1 MIAVPSAPEAAKQ
14 PASGGRAR
22 AFALLGLGLLAL
34 LLPVRSASQAL
45 LAASFALALVTFGLW
60 GRLFGRIALGVPRLG
75 PWTSIYLGQF
85 AVLAAAA
92 PLMALNGLAAR
103 VLGMSLPLVALVAPA
118 TLALLLTQRRH
129 PVSAPRLDL
138 LALLGLGSVALVVA
152 VYSGHLSA
160 LGLDTHEHVAW
171 IRQIVTRG
179 YIPLEEPGTGIV
191 GDYPRTFHVLSAL
204 WNAAGL
210 AAPAGPFAK
219 VMPFLAF
226 ALPALALAEQMVD
239 SRARAG
245 TLARRR
251 WEIAFGLAFYAY
263 AFLLVPTV
271 YPTFDLSG
279 TPRFSSGGLLLLPV
293 LLLVIARI
301 QQAPRAASAALTTAP
316 LVMAWALTWNPTLPV
331 VLLVATLPV
340 LAAFRIALGPARP
353 GEGSPRKRFAS
364 GACTALGALVLIQ
377 DPWFVSTAARNAP
390 LCRSLLHRAGLRTFE
405 DAVEAGLATARE
417 KSVRNAQAAPA
428 CRDPHCVAALSGR
441 AAGDALSLPLAWL
454 RSSIADAS
462 RLARAPSL
470 RELRDAFSDP
480 LPVRPAMVADYAG
493 LPFFVWMG
501 AAVLMLA
508 WRPRRHA
515 RAEDPGARMLIASL
529 VGLAAAGV
537 GLAFVG
543 ALAAALNDQRHE
555 SVLLAAYLGSAARH
569 VSPPFFWLAFS
580 AATGVLVE
588 PLLARFAPE
597 RAARPSGAAVVLA
610 GAGLALWLALP
621 LTARLN
627 LHLPLQHRG
636 FWGPVGLA
644 DLMTLRRVEAAIPV
658 QDAVIV
664 PAEHAKINEWEHWLL
679 PLGETAALLP
689 YGERRYLFNVY
700 LGGTYP
706 LSWRDLED
714 RLCSKDPEVRSRFL
728 QKTGARWML
737 VRDLAA
743 LDAAAALRQPR
754 ICGLSFAA
762 LGAELPAVREERGI
776 FLFRI
781 GRASDP
787 AAPAP
792 ARDVERFAQ

>member
-1 MIAVPSAPEAAKQ
+1 VIAVPSAPEMAKE

-22 AFALLGLGLLAL
+22 AFALLGIGLLAW

-45 LAASFALALVTFGLW
+45 MAASFALALVTFGLW
-60 GRLFGRIALGVPRLG
+60 GRLFGRVALGIPRLG

-103 VLGMSLPLVALVAPA
+103 ILGMSLPLVALVAPP
-118 TLALLLTQRRH
+118 TLALLLTRRRD
-129 PVSAPRLDL
+129 PGPAPRLDL
-138 LALLGLGSVALVVA
+138 LALSGLGSVALVVA

-160 LGLDTHEHVAW
+160 LGLDTHEHLAW

-179 YIPLEEPGTGIV
+179 YIPLEEPGTGIA
-191 GDYPRTFHVLSAL
+191 GDYPRTFHALSAL

-219 VMPFLAF
+219 TMPFLQT

-239 SRARAG
+239 ARARAG
-245 TLARRR
+245 TLARRG

-263 AFLLVPTV
+263 AFLLVPMV
-271 YPTFDLSG
+271 YPTHDLSG

-301 QQAPRAASAALTTAP
+301 QQAPRAASAALTTSP
-316 LVMAWALTWNPTLPV
+316 LVAAWALTWNPTLPV
-331 VLLVATLPV
+331 MLLVATLPV
-340 LAAFRIALGPARP
+340 VAAFRIALGPARP
-353 GEGSPRKRFAS
+353 AEGSPRKRFAF
-364 GACTALGALVLIQ
+364 GACTALGVLVLIQ
-377 DPWFVSTAARNAP
+377 DPWFVSTAARSAP
-390 LCRSLLHRAGLRTFE
+390 FGRLLHRAGVLTFDE
-405 DAVEAGLATARE
+405 AVGAGLATPRE
-417 KSVRNAQAAPA
+417 KSVRNAQAVPV
-428 CRDPHCVAALSGR
+428 CRDLRCVTALAGR
-441 AAGDALSLPLAWL
+441 AAGDALSLPLTWL

-462 RLARAPSL
+462 RVARSPSL

-508 WRPRRHA
+508 WRARRHT

-529 VGLAAAGV
+529 AGLAAAGV
-537 GLAFVG
+537 GLAFAG
-543 ALAAALNDQRHE
+543 SLAAALNDQRHE
-555 SVLLAAYLGSAARH
+555 SVLLAGYLGSAARY

-588 PLLARFAPE
+588 PVLARPVPE

-610 GAGLALWLALP
+610 CAGLALWLALP

-627 LHLPLQHRG
+627 LHRPLQHRG

-658 QDAVIV
+658 EDAVIV
-664 PAEHAKINEWEHWLL
+664 PAEHANIANWEHWVL
-679 PLGETAALLP
+679 PLGETTALLP

-700 LGGTYP
+700 LGGAYP

-714 RLCSKDPEVRSRFL
+714 KLCSKDPEVRSQFL
-728 QKTGARWML
+728 RRTRARWML
-737 VRDLAA
+737 VRDLDA
-743 LDAAAALRQPR
+743 LDAAAAVRQPR

-781 GRASDP
+781 GQASDP
-787 AAPAP
+787 TAPSP
-792 ARDVERFAQ
+792 ARDVERLAQ